1 MHTVSW
7 SPRRPPGVPL
17 SSPSGVSKKRLL
29 TGQGFVSHDM
39 ISLSVHAGKC
49 PPIYEHRKEAKHM
62 SKKWAA
68 VIISLLVISLG
79 LSAVSLAVSLR
90 QPPEQTGDIQYVL
103 YLGTNDKDTNQPV
116 YPPEEAK
123 EKAKEILI
131 RNFGGYTI
139 QEANGGWIDDENTVY
154 QEYTLVIYLSVWLT
168 SIARRAPSA
177 ATEAA

>member
-1 MHTVSW
+1 
-7 SPRRPPGVPL
+7 
-17 SSPSGVSKKRLL
+17 
-29 TGQGFVSHDM
+29 M

-123 EKAKEILI
+123 DKAKEILI

-154 QEYTLVIYLSVWLT
+154 QEYTLVIYLSDTTIDKVH
-168 SIARRAPSA
+168 A
-177 ATEAA
+177 AADEMIRTFNQSSVLIQANETKTEFYAGVN